1 MVNLDE
7 LERTTDALIKARRV
21 LAEAKEQAIEI
32 KEALADQTAGIIL
45 NGECVGKNE
54 KERDASLRSQ
64 TIKHRDRLLEAERR
78 ERAAI
83 LELEIC
89 KDIRR
94 CQENMISVELMKEE
108 A

>member
-1 MVNLDE
+1 MVSLEE
-7 LERTTDALIKARRV
+7 LERTTDALISARRV
-21 LAEAKEQAIEI
+21 LAEAREQAIEA
-32 KEALADQTAGIIL
+32 KEDLKSSECSLIL
-45 NGECVGKNE
+45 RGLNGKNE
-54 KERDASLRSQ
+54 KEREAFLRTETFQERQ
-64 TIKHRDRLLEAERR
+64 TLLEAEKR

-94 CQENMISVELMKEE
+94 CLENIISVELMKEE

>member
-1 MVNLDE
+1 MVSLEE
-7 LERTTDALIKARRV
+7 LERTTDALISARRV
-21 LAEAKEQAIEI
+21 LAEAREQAIEA
-32 KEALADQTAGIIL
+32 KEDLKSSECSLIL
-45 NGECVGKNE
+45 RGLNGKNE
-54 KERDASLRSQ
+54 KEREAFLRTETFQERQ
-64 TIKHRDRLLEAERR
+64 TLLEAEKR

-94 CQENMISVELMKEE
+94 CLEDIIAIENIKE